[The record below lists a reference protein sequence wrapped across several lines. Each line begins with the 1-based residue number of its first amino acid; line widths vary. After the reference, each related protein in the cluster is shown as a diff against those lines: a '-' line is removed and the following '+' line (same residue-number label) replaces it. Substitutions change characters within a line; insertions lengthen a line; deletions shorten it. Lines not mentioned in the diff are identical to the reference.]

1 MPTFYKYISPVLFSV
16 LSLNANA
23 GITEEDSLK
32 LDTKIQFMINRA
44 NINPDSVL
52 FVCEESLKEE
62 YIDKSPFFKS
72 GFLSLAAKSEWRR
85 ANYAE
90 AQKYIEEAIDL
101 REKHNYPLH
110 LATSYTIFAHILMAI
125 EEEELAKSY
134 LFKSLALK
142 KESGN
147 PDYLKGT
154 YSAIGKFYYQ
164 IDEYDS
170 SNFFYSQALKIYEE
184 QQDLQGLGSVYSNL
198 ANNKYML
205 DYNMEAIADY
215 RKSVSYYMMDNRLAE
230 SARPLM
236 NIGEVYNYLEVYDSA
251 AFYFNLALNSVR
263 DGGNN
268 RLVDFIYQGL
278 AETYVGMGEPDSAV
292 IMFERYI
299 SYRDSIFEQEK
310 TNAILEY
317 EAEYEAK
324 YDTEKA
330 EQQAAFEKSEKEK
343 VQAQNA
349 SNRKTIYVLLSVVAL
364 ILGIVI
370 YLVRNARQK
379 SKLRALEIDT
389 KNQEI
394 DTLLKEQEAKSY
406 AAMLE
411 GQNTERERIAQDLHD
426 RLGGTLAAVK
436 VHFNLMDKKIE
447 EIKSENR
454 ELFDKV
460 NTMLS
465 DAVQDVRRISHD
477 LASSRLSKLGLKGAL
492 EDLAQILN
500 KAKKMEVDFF
510 MDDAIPGLEKKKEQ
524 EVYAILQELVSNT
537 LKHANATSVEMQL
550 NRQDDMLNILYEDNG
565 VGFEMKDAEKKGLG
579 LTGLSNRV
587 HRLEGTINFDSVVG
601 RGTIVIINIP
611 L

>member
-1 MPTFYKYISPVLFSV
+1 MLKIRFLFTKIT
-16 LSLNANA
+16 LIFICTLNLNANA
-23 GITEEDSLK
+23 GISEKDSLG
-32 LDTKIQFMINRA
+32 LDAEIQFMIDRA
-44 NINPDSVL
+44 TINPDSVL
-52 FVCEESLKEE
+52 LVCEESLKEE
-62 YIDKSPFFKS
+62 SIDKSPFFKS

-90 AQKYIEEAIDL
+90 AQEYIEGAIAI
-101 REKHNYPLH
+101 REQHNYPLH
-110 LATSYTIFAHILMAI
+110 LATSYTIFAQILMAI

-134 LFKSLALK
+134 LFKSLELK

-170 SNFFYSQALKIYEE
+170 SNFFYLQALEIYED

-198 ANNKYML
+198 ANNKYMQ
-205 DYNMEAIADY
+205 DYNMEAIEDY
-215 RKSVSYYMMDNRLAE
+215 RKSVSYYLMDNRLAE

-236 NIGEVYNYLEVYDSA
+236 NIGGVYNYLEVYDSA
-251 AFYFNLALNSVR
+251 AYYFNLALNSVHE
-263 DGGNN
+263 GGNN
-268 RLVDFIYQGL
+268 RLVDFIYEGL
-278 AETYVGMGEPDSAV
+278 ANAYAAMGEPDSAV
-292 IMFERYI
+292 LMFQRYI
-299 SYRDSIFEQEK
+299 TYRDSVFEQGK

-317 EAEYEAK
+317 QTQYETK
-324 YDTEKA
+324 EA

-364 ILGIVI
+364 ILGIVV

-379 SKLRALEIDT
+379 SKLKALEIDS

-447 EIKSENR
+447 DLKSENR
-454 ELFDKV
+454 DLFNKV
-460 NTMLS
+460 NAMLS

-477 LASSRLSKLGLKGAL
+477 LASNRLSKLGLKGAL

-500 KAKKMEVDFF
+500 KAKKLEVDFF
-510 MDDAIPGLEKKKEQ
+510 MDDSIPALDKKKEQ

-550 NRQDDMLNILYEDNG
+550 NKQEEMLNILYEDNG
-565 VGFEMKDAEKKGLG
+565 VGFEMKNAEKKGLG
-579 LTGLSNRV
+579 LAGLSNRV
-587 HRLEGTINFDSVVG
+587 DRLEGTINFDSVVG